1 MTVEVKTMA
10 VQNLNCGS
18 VVDRKSVLSPDK
30 STTDVYKATIKPPKF
45 KFCHLFALMSFQTS
59 RMIVLLFSIYFMYTM
74 ISGCQALQTTKQH
87 KVMQ

>member
-30 STTDVYKATIKPPKF
+30 SITDVHKATIKPPKF
-45 KFCHLFALMSFQTS
+45 KFCHLFALMSFQT
-59 RMIVLLFSIYFMYTM
+59 IFHLFHVYNDQWLSSSTNNKT
-74 ISGCQALQTTKQH
+74 A
-87 KVMQ
+87 